1 MGAWCNRGYR
11 CWGGNGSKMLK
22 MLNSP
27 HGITIDSNNNLY
39 ITDTYNNRVMKWEPD
54 ATEGVLVA
62 GGNDSGSANNQFDRP
77 FGIDIDSSGNLYVVD
92 YTNHR
97 VMKWS
102 PDALK
107 V

>member
-1 MGAWCNRGYR
+1 MGAWCNRGYCCR
-11 CWGGNGSKMLK
+11 GGNDSGNASNQLI
-22 MLNSP
+22 S

-77 FGIDIDSSGNLYVVD
+77 FGSILIPQETCML
-92 YTNHR
+92 
-97 VMKWS
+97 
-102 PDALK
+102 
-107 V
+107 